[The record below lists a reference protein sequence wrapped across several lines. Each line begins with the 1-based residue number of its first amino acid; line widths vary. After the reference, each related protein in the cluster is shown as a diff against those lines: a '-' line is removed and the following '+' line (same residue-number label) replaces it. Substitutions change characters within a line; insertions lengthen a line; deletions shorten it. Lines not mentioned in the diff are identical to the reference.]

1 MVSRSR
7 AYLAILFA
15 ALSFMLLPACA
26 LAQSTYD
33 YSVYVDS
40 DANPATGCNEGP
52 VSGAEVRLHVTANGG
67 LNPQV
72 VQVARARC
80 SGATFGAESTIAGN
94 YAVGVDNGVAGSD
107 VIELSDSLSQLASAG
122 SPSLVFSIVA
132 TSARG
137 QDSLLTS
144 NGAPD
149 GSPIALGLEILPIP
163 LLGIPA
169 LVLMI
174 LLVGLV
180 GARMAR
186 RRTLWRVVALLSL
199 ISGVALAANFVV
211 DGQVGDWSGVSP
223 LATDPAGDAT
233 SGESAIDLRAFFAA
247 IENGRVFMRV
257 DVSNLQSEAPI
268 ITSGASTTFAVG
280 APGSFEVTATGV
292 PVPTLSQVC
301 APALPAG
308 VTFTDNGDGTGTLA
322 GTPPIGSVGSYACTI
337 TASNGTPPDATQN
350 FTLTID
356 PSASNTAL
364 TSSPNPSVFGQSVT
378 LTATVTVT
386 APATGTPTGS
396 VTFFDGATSLG
407 SGTLDGSG
415 VATFSSASLGVAGHP
430 LSATY
435 SGDADFETST
445 SATVNQVVN
454 AAATATALVSD
465 ANPSSFGQNV
475 TFSATVTAS
484 APGVGTPTG
493 SVAFFDGVTNIGSG
507 TLDGSGVATLATGS
521 LSVATHAITA
531 QYAGDG
537 SFATST
543 SSAVNQVVNQG
554 ATSTALVSAT
564 NPSVFGQSVT
574 LTATV
579 SATAPASGTPAG
591 SVDFLDGVTTIGTGT
606 LDGAGV
612 ATLSTSSLSVATHP
626 ITAHY
631 IGNASYAT
639 STSGAVSQVV
649 NQGATSTALVSAT
662 NPSVFGESVTLTA
675 TVSATAPATGTPA
688 GNVDFLDGATSIG
701 TGTLDGA
708 GVATLSTSSL
718 AVATH
723 PITAH
728 YIGNASYAASTSGA
742 VSQVVNP
749 GATSTALVL
758 NDNPA
763 LVGAS
768 VSFTATVSA
777 TAPAT
782 GTPTGSVDFFD
793 GASNIGTQPL
803 AGGQATLAT
812 TALTPGTH
820 AITATYTGTANFTT
834 STSAASTQTINQA
847 PTITS
852 AASEV
857 FPPGVAHSFTV
868 TTTGFP
874 TGASMLISQTGAL
887 PTGLSFVNNN
897 DGTATLSGTPSGSGN
912 FPIVITANNGIAPNA
927 TQNFTIS
934 LESAPIITSANSATF
949 TVGLPNSFTV
959 TTSGSPTV
967 TAITLGGAALPS
979 GVSYLD
985 NGDGTAT
992 LSGTP
997 AAGTA
1002 GPYLVTFTATNGVLP
1017 DAVQNPFTLTVVQ
1030 QSQTISYTSAAPA
1043 ATVDGPTYAVTATAT
1058 SGLPVAFTI
1067 DASASAVCTIA
1078 GSTVS
1083 FIGVGTCVIDANQA
1097 GDGTFSAAPQVQQ
1110 SFAVGQGSQT
1120 ISFTSTAPAAA
1131 VFGGPTYTVIATATS
1146 GLPVTFAIDASA
1158 SSVCSIAGSTVSFI
1172 GVGTCVVNANQAGN
1186 ANYLAA
1192 AQVQQSFAV
1201 AKADQTISFTSS
1213 PPATPAVGG
1222 ATYTVAATSTSGL
1235 PVAVTIDASA
1245 SAVCTIA
1252 GTTVSFIGS
1261 GSCVINANQAGNANY
1276 NAAPQVQQSFAVKQ
1290 SQTISF
1296 TSAAPTNA
1304 TVGGATY
1311 TVTASATSGL
1321 PVAFT
1326 IDSSASAVC
1335 TIAGATVS
1343 FIGSGS
1349 CVINADQPGDANYYA
1364 APQVQQTFVVRTAQT
1379 ITFTSIAPNPGLY
1392 QGPTY
1397 TVTANGGGSGNP
1409 VTFTID
1415 ASAASVCT
1423 IAGSTVSFIG
1433 TGLCVIDANQAGN
1446 ASYEAAPQVQQSFGV
1461 APNPG
1466 NDTYTALGNVLVDS
1480 STGPGTPFTTASND
1494 NFPAGT
1500 TISTFDAVSTNGGS
1514 VTMTT
1519 SGANIGRFTYDPP
1532 VGYTGSDTFTYTL
1545 SSNGQTRSAT
1555 VTVTIT
1561 GKAWFI
1567 NNNPGACSS
1576 SCDGRLSHPYVS
1588 TASFQL
1594 DNTGAALKP
1603 AANDT
1608 IFVHGGGGSYS
1619 GSITLLNGQ
1628 RLIGQAASA
1637 SLSTLGGVTA
1647 QSGQILPAT
1656 GGTSPVLTSAGIVV
1670 TVGSGNFIHGLT
1682 LGNGT
1687 TALSG
1692 TAFGTLTIN
1701 DNVTIAS
1708 NGQAINLTNGTLTA
1722 TLNSVTSSGGVN
1734 NINLVQVAGTSNLGT
1749 GALSGATGTSFAMGT
1764 GAASSGGTATI
1775 TYGGSITQATSGQA
1789 PIVVQNRTGGTLTL
1803 SGAVTASAAGVRGIS
1818 LLNNTGATT
1827 AFSGPLQLSTG
1838 TNPAFTATGGGTVT
1852 ASDTTSTLA
1861 TTTATAVVVGGTTI
1875 GAAGLN
1881 FRSITAGTGASGPVN
1896 GIVLNTTGVIG
1907 GLTVNGTGAVGS
1919 GGTIQRTTG
1928 DGISLVNTMSPS
1940 FTNMIIQNTAGDGI
1954 AGTQVVN
1961 FSFVNG
1967 SIDNSGT
1974 GLGAESAN
1982 IAFNTTSA
1990 GTENNL
1996 SGVVTI
2002 AGNSLTNSFYHGVDI
2017 FNFNGTISN
2026 ATILGNTITSSTS
2039 TASSLGSGIRLIA
2052 FGSAT
2057 TVANVTKATIAN
2069 NVVLNFP
2076 SGSGIQAQGGNA
2088 NAAGAAGIFGTA
2100 GSATDV
2106 IAITGNRVSGA
2117 SPAVLMGAQAILGA
2131 VNGKGQGNFDI
2142 SSNGTVASPIGN
2154 TIGTTLALSSFG
2166 SANVT
2171 ATINNNVIVSNNKF
2185 ASQGI
2190 GAGTGIT
2197 FAPSDA
2203 PTLAMTISGNNIS
2216 QTDGNGIL
2224 VVARDATGTV
2234 RAKIQNNTVAA
2245 PLAGNRNGIRID
2257 SGNGAS
2263 ANESVCLNISSNISA
2278 GTGLTPEGIGIRK
2291 QGAIAGVN
2299 NMAFHGLATSPAT
2312 AAQALAYIASQNPGS
2327 VSGAFLVSGDNFNS
2341 PTCNLP

>member
-1 MVSRSR
+1 MILRSR
-7 AYLAILFA
+7 ASLAILFA
-15 ALSFMLLPACA
+15 ALSLLLLPACA
-26 LAQSTYD
+26 LAQSNYD

-40 DANPATGCNEGP
+40 DANPATGCDEGP
-52 VSGAEVRLHVTANGG
+52 VNGAEVRLHVTASGG
-67 LNPQV
+67 LIPQV

-80 SGATFGAESTIAGN
+80 AGATFGAESTIAGN
-94 YAVGVDNGVAGSD
+94 YAVGVDNGLAGSD
-107 VIELSDSLSQLASAG
+107 VIELSDSLGQLASNG
-122 SPSLVFSIVA
+122 SPSLIFSIVA
-132 TSARG
+132 TSATG
-137 QDSLLTS
+137 QDTLLTS

-149 GSPIALGLEILPIP
+149 GGPIALGLDIRPIP

-169 LVLMI
+169 LVLMA

-199 ISGVALAANFVV
+199 LSGVALAANFVV
-211 DGQVGDWSGVSP
+211 DGQVGDWSGLSP

-233 SGESAIDLRAFFAA
+233 SGEGAIDLRAFYAA
-247 IENGRVFMRV
+247 VENDRVFMRV
-257 DVSNLQSEAPI
+257 DVSNLQSEAPT

-280 APGSFEVTATGV
+280 APGTFEVTATGV
-292 PVPTLSQVC
+292 PVPALGLVC
-301 APALPAG
+301 TPALPAG
-308 VTFTDNGDGTGTLA
+308 VSFIDHGDGSGTLA

-337 TASNGTPPDATQN
+337 TASNGTPPDAVQA

-356 PSASNTAL
+356 PSASSTAL

-386 APATGTPTGS
+386 APAAGTPTGS

-415 VATFSSASLGVAGHP
+415 VATFSSASLSVAGHP

-435 SGDADFETST
+435 SGDADFQAST
-445 SATVNQVVN
+445 SAIVNQVVN

-465 ANPSSFGQNV
+465 ANPASFGQNV
-475 TFSATVTAS
+475 TFTATVTAT

-507 TLDGSGVATLATGS
+507 TLDGSGVATLATSS

-543 SSAVNQVVNQG
+543 SSAVSQIVNQG
-554 ATSTALVSAT
+554 ATSTALISAT

-574 LTATV
+574 FTATV
-579 SATAPASGTPAG
+579 SATAPATGTPAG
-591 SVDFLDGVTTIGTGT
+591 SVDFLDGATSIGTGT

-612 ATLSTSSLSVATHP
+612 ATLSTSSLGVATHS
-626 ITAHY
+626 ITAQY
-631 IGNASYAT
+631 VGNASYAA

-662 NPSVFGESVTLTA
+662 NPSVFGQSVTFTA

-688 GNVDFLDGATSIG
+688 GSVDFLDGATSIG

-708 GVATLSTSSL
+708 GVATLSTGSL
-718 AVATH
+718 GVATH
-723 PITAH
+723 SITAQ
-728 YIGNASYAASTSGA
+728 YVGNASYAASTSGA

-758 NDNPA
+758 NNNPA

-768 VSFTATVSA
+768 ASFTATVSA
-777 TAPAT
+777 TAPAI

-803 AGGQATLAT
+803 TGGQATFAT
-812 TALTPGTH
+812 TTLTPGTH
-820 AITATYTGTANFTT
+820 AITATYTGGADFTA
-834 STSAASTQTINQA
+834 STSAAGTQTINQA

-887 PTGLSFVNNN
+887 PAGLSFVNNN

-949 TVGLPNSFTV
+949 TIGLPNSFTV
-959 TTSGSPTV
+959 TTAGTPTV
-967 TAITLGGAALPS
+967 TAITRGGAALPS

-1002 GPYLVTFTATNGVLP
+1002 GPYLFTFTATNGVPP

-1030 QSQTISYTSAAPA
+1030 QSQTISYTSAAPL

-1058 SGLPVAFTI
+1058 SGLSVAFTI

-1110 SFAVGQGSQT
+1110 SFVVGQGSQT

-1131 VFGGPTYTVIATATS
+1131 VFGGPTYTVTATATS

-1158 SSVCSIAGSTVSFI
+1158 SSVCSIAGSAVSFI
-1172 GVGTCVVNANQAGN
+1172 GVGTCVVNANQAGD

-1192 AQVQQSFAV
+1192 TQVQQSFTV
-1201 AKADQTISFTSS
+1201 GKADQTISFTSS
-1213 PPATPAVGG
+1213 PPATATVGG
-1222 ATYTVAATSTSGL
+1222 ATYAVTATATSGL
-1235 PVAVTIDASA
+1235 TVAITIDASA
-1245 SAVCTIA
+1245 SSVCTIT

-1261 GSCVINANQAGNANY
+1261 GLCVINANQAGNANY

-1311 TVTASATSGL
+1311 TVTATATSGL
-1321 PVAFT
+1321 AVAFT
-1326 IDSSASAVC
+1326 IDASASTVC
-1335 TIAGATVS
+1335 SIAGATVS
-1343 FIGSGS
+1343 FIGNGN
-1349 CVINADQPGDANYYA
+1349 CVINADQPGDASYFA

-1379 ITFTSIAPNPGLY
+1379 ITFTSVAPNPGLY

-1397 TVTANGGGSGNP
+1397 TVTATGGASGNP
-1409 VTFTID
+1409 VIFTID
-1415 ASAASVCT
+1415 ASAASVCA

-1433 TGLCVIDANQAGN
+1433 TGLCVINANQAGN
-1446 ASYEAAPQVQQSFGV
+1446 ANYLAAPQVQQSFGV

-1466 NDTYTALGNVLVDS
+1466 DDAYNALGNVLVDS

-1500 TISTFDAVSTNGGS
+1500 TISTFDATSANGGS

-1555 VTVTIT
+1555 VTFTIT

-1567 NNNPGACSS
+1567 NNNAGACSS
-1576 SCDGRLSHPYVS
+1576 SCDGRLSHPYLN
-1588 TASFQL
+1588 TANFQF

-1656 GGTSPVLTSAGIVV
+1656 GGTPPVLTSAGIVV

-1692 TAFGTLTIN
+1692 NTFGTLTIN
-1701 DNVTIAS
+1701 DNVLITS

-1722 TLNSVTSSGGVN
+1722 TLNGVTSSGGVN
-1734 NINLVQVAGTSNLGT
+1734 NINLVQVAGTSNFGT
-1749 GALSGATGTSFAMGT
+1749 GALSGATGTSFAMT
-1764 GAASSGGTATI
+1764 SGTATI
-1775 TYGGSITQATSGQA
+1775 IYGGSITQSTSGQA
-1789 PIVVQNRTGGTLTL
+1789 PIVFQSRTGGTLTL
-1803 SGAVTASAAGVRGIS
+1803 SGAVTATAAGVRGIS

-1827 AFSGPLQLSTG
+1827 AFSGPLLLSTG
-1838 TNPAFTATGGGTVT
+1838 INPAFTATGGGTVT
-1852 ASDTTSTLA
+1852 ASDTTSTLV
-1861 TTTATAVVVGGTTI
+1861 TTTATAVNVGGTTI

-1896 GIVLNTTGVIG
+1896 GIVLNTTGAVG
-1907 GLTVNGTGAVGS
+1907 GLTVSGTGSVGS

-1940 FTNMIIQNTAGDGI
+1940 FTNMAIQNTAGDGI
-1954 AGTQVVN
+1954 AGAQVVN

-1967 SIDNSGT
+1967 SINNSGT
-1974 GLGAESAN
+1974 GFGPESAN

-2002 AGNSLTNSFYHGVDI
+2002 AGNSLTNSYYHGVDI

-2026 ATILGNTITSSTS
+2026 ATISGNTITSSTS

-2057 TVANVTKATIAN
+2057 TVANVTRATIAN

-2076 SGSGIQAQGGNA
+2076 SAGGIQVQGGNA
-2088 NAAGAAGIFGTA
+2088 NGAGPAGTLGVA
-2100 GSATDV
+2100 GSATD
-2106 IAITGNRVSGA
+2106 IISITGNRVSGA
-2117 SPAVLMGAQAILGA
+2117 SPAVLMGTQAILGV

-2142 SSNGTVASPIGN
+2142 SSNGTVANPIGN

-2171 ATINNNVIVSNNKF
+2171 STINNNVIVSNNLF
-2185 ASQGI
+2185 GSQGI

-2197 FAPSDA
+2197 FAASDS

-2257 SGNGAS
+2257 SGNGTS

-2291 QGAIAGVN
+2291 QGTTSGVN

-2327 VSGAFLVSGDNFNS
+2327 ASGAFLISGDNFNS